1 MSRKGNC
8 CNNAVAESFFKTLK
22 TEQIYSNKLISK
34 DQMILDIFEYIKIM
48 VQQKRRHSTLE
59 YKNIEEF

>member
-8 CNNAVAESFFKTLK
+8 FNNAVAESFFKTLK
-22 TEQIYSNKLISK
+22 TEQIYSKLISK

-48 VQQKRRHSTLE
+48 VQQKRRHSALE
-59 YKNIEEF
+59 YKT